1 MPVPGLSAADAVS
14 GTQEHVASIK
24 KEARDKAVA
33 EKQRREE
40 VKARREANRK
50 ASQVV
55 QKVRTPCVA
64 LPVFCR

>member
-1 MPVPGLSAADAVS
+1 MPAPDPAAADAVS
-14 GTQEHVASIK
+14 RTQEHVASIK

-55 QKVRTPCVA
+55 QKVRMPRRA
-64 LPVFCR
+64 LLVFGR